1 LHPAATTR
9 VTRSLV
15 LGKVAETEKVEV
27 NDKEIDN
34 EIGTMLQNAAEKK
47 EELQKA
53 LNTPPS
59 RDSIRQILLTRK
71 TVDRL
76 VEIAQGEKEKKGK
89 QKKEG
94 VKK

>member
-1 LHPAATTR
+1 
-9 VTRSLV
+9 
-15 LGKVAETEKVEV
+15 
-27 NDKEIDN
+27 
-34 EIGTMLQNAAEKK
+34 MLQNAAEKK